1 MSENKTNFFGH
12 AFRYFGLLFICL
24 ITLGSYYIYD
34 IPAALQTDLETL
46 YKINNVKWNLL
57 YSVYSFPNMI
67 IVFFGGY
74 FIDNVFG
81 LKKGAIIFC
90 CLVMAGQIIFSISSN
105 LKLFWLALV
114 GRAVFGLGGESLS
127 VAQSTFCATWF
138 KGRSDINFAFA
149 ITLAFSRIGSAINFQ
164 ISPKIEQGEVSR
176 VPTAIWVGA
185 IVCGVSF
192 ASCIILVILDVIRG
206 KKDKDD
212 PNSTTASSFMD
223 IIRSLKDIFHFPG
236 TLWLINLSVVLFYV
250 PLFVFVSICSDF
262 FQSKYG
268 ISSDLATSIASIP
281 YYAAVSSPII
291 GFIVDRTGHNI
302 AFTTFASMLLVISH
316 YLFAFSNVN
325 VWTGAVFLGASYAFM
340 AASIWVTIPC
350 LVPSKSL
357 GSAYGLAF
365 ACQNAAVASFGL
377 IINAIIAHYNTNP
390 VPDSSSSSS
399 LSCDSSSSTEH
410 HSSSNHT
417 SSSIE
422 HHSSYLTLANNST
435 SHNGTICVDY
445 PKYASPNAY
454 HNAELVFFG
463 LACLCFIVQIVIIIV
478 DTKNRWV
485 NIPSAMMKQR
495 VKDLNPEDEKDPL
508 IN

>member
-1 MSENKTNFFGH
+1 MSETSFLGH
-12 AFRYFGLLFICL
+12 AFRYFGLFFICL

-34 IPAALQTDLETL
+34 IPAALQTGIESL
-46 YKINNVKWNLL
+46 YKIHNVEWNLL

-90 CLVMAGQIIFSISSN
+90 CLVMAGQIIFSVSSN

-114 GRAVFGLGGESLS
+114 GRTIFGLGGESLS

-138 KGRSDINFAFA
+138 KGRGDINFAFA

-164 ISPKIEQGEVSR
+164 ISPRIEDNQVSK

-192 ASCIILVILDVIRG
+192 ASCIILVVLDVIRG

-212 PNSTTASSFMD
+212 PSPQTASSFMD
-223 IIRSLKDIFHFPG
+223 IIRSFKDIFKFPG

-268 ISSDLATSIASIP
+268 ISSTLATSIASVP
-281 YYAAVSSPII
+281 YYSAVSSPII

-302 AFTTFASMLLVISH
+302 AFTTFSSALLVVAH
-316 YLFAFSNVN
+316 GLFAFSDIS
-325 VWTGAVFLGASYAFM
+325 VWAGAIFLGASYAFM

-377 IINAIIAHYNTNP
+377 IINAVIAHYNTN
-390 VPDSSSSSS
+390 VISDSSSSCADSGSDINHHSNHTTGNSTSS
-399 LSCDSSSSTEH
+399 HYESSSS
-410 HSSSNHT
+410 
-417 SSSIE
+417 
-422 HHSSYLTLANNST
+422 
-435 SHNGTICVDY
+435 CVSG
-445 PKYASPNAY
+445 PKFASPNAY
-454 HNAELVFFG
+454 HIAELIFFG
-463 LACLCFIVQIVIIIV
+463 LSCLCLLVQITIILV

-485 NIPSAMMKQR
+485 NVPSAMMKQR
-495 VKDLNPEDEKDPL
+495 VKDLNPDDEKDPL

>member
-1 MSENKTNFFGH
+1 MSENKTSFFGH

-34 IPAALQTDLETL
+34 IPAALQTGIETL
-46 YKINNVKWNLL
+46 YKVDNVKWNLL

-90 CLVMAGQIIFSISSN
+90 CLVMAGQIIFSVSSN

-114 GRAVFGLGGESLS
+114 GRTIFGLGGESLS

-138 KGRSDINFAFA
+138 KGRGDINFAFA

-164 ISPKIEQGEVSR
+164 ISPKIENNEVSR

-185 IVCGVSF
+185 IVCGISF
-192 ASCIILVILDVIRG
+192 ASCIILVVLDVIRG

-212 PNSTTASSFMD
+212 PNTTTASSFMD
-223 IIRSLKDIFHFPG
+223 ILRSFKDVFHFPG

-250 PLFVFVSICSDF
+250 PLFVFVSICADF

-268 ISSDLATSIASIP
+268 ISADLATSIASVP

-302 AFTTFASMLLVISH
+302 AFTTFASALLVVAH
-316 YLFAFSNVN
+316 GLFAFSDIN
-325 VWTGAVFLGASYAFM
+325 VWAGAIFLGGSYAFM

-377 IINAIIAHYNTNP
+377 IINAIIAHFNTNP
-390 VPDSSSSSS
+390 VSSDSSGSCEPATSS
-399 LSCDSSSSTEH
+399 DH
-410 HSSSNHT
+410 HHSSNHT
-417 SSSIE
+417 LLS
-422 HHSSYLTLANNST
+422 ST
-435 SHNGTICVDY
+435 SHHIDTNSTAGSSSCVPI

-454 HNAELVFFG
+454 HIAELVFFG
-463 LACLCFIVQIVIIIV
+463 LACLCFVVQIIIILV
-478 DTKNRWV
+478 DIKNRWV
-485 NIPSAMMKQR
+485 NIPSAKMKQR